1 MAIARPAAWAVL
13 GTLGVLTVI
22 ALPDLGSG
30 AWPFA
35 PASVDPHGAL
45 GPLVRAADREWDPDI
60 PRTAAM
66 IAALLVA
73 LAGAVAWRADRWRRR
88 WAIALCAV
96 VVLLLVVPAVLLQVG
111 LRDATAPWYH
121 VNDSTYQIEIAG
133 DLVLDGDN
141 PYGHD
146 YRQSGLENWYPAAGE
161 GGRQQV
167 ALDHFAYFPGTVL
180 TAAAWRLLPAPFDDY
195 RLLVLLATLA
205 LLPAAFLFPAPFE
218 WRLAIG
224 AALAANPLAIKAA
237 WFGTAD
243 APSVLC
249 LVVAFALAT
258 RSRWV
263 WAAVLLAVA
272 VLLKQFAL
280 VALPFVAVMF
290 VLRGGSRPT
299 AVRAAAA
306 FGGVLIAGA
315 LPFLIAGP
323 GALWDDTIAYG
334 AGTYRIVGYGLSALL
349 VRAGVIDDRFDPYPF
364 ALLALLVWAPVTAWL
379 LWGQLRSRALW
390 TGAAGFS
397 ISMLVLLFLGRV
409 FQTSYLSG
417 RSQGL
422 RSPACSPRA
431 IENDRPNA
439 DARRRAP
446 GPRARLP
453 PRRAG
458 SALLA
463 APGGRAAPAC
473 RRPSCP
479 RTASEMRSRR

>member
-1 MAIARPAAWAVL
+1 MAIPRPAAWALL
-13 GTLGVLTVI
+13 GTLGLLAVV

-35 PASVDPHGAL
+35 PTSVKPEGVL
-45 GPLVRAADREWDPDI
+45 GPVVRAANGEWDPDV

-66 IAALLVA
+66 LAALIVA
-73 LAGAVAWRADRWRRR
+73 LAGALAWRAQSLRRG
-88 WAIALCAV
+88 WAVALCTFV
-96 VVLLLVVPAVLLQVG
+96 VSLLVVPAALLQLG

-121 VNDSTYQIEIAG
+121 VNDSTYQIELAG

-146 YRQSGLENWYPAAGE
+146 YRGSGLERWYPAAGE
-161 GGRQQV
+161 GGKRQV
-167 ALDHFAYFPGTVL
+167 ALDHFAYFPGTAVS
-180 TAAAWRLLPAPFDDY
+180 AAAWRLLPAPFHDY

-205 LLPAAFLFPAPFE
+205 LLPAALLFPGPLE
-218 WRLAIG
+218 WRLAAG

-249 LVVAFALAT
+249 LVLAFALAV

-280 VALPFVAVMF
+280 VALPFLAVMF
-290 VLRGGSRPT
+290 VLRAGSRAT
-299 AVRAAAA
+299 GARAGAA
-306 FGGVLIAGA
+306 FGCVVLGGA
-315 LPFLIAGP
+315 LPFLIADP
-323 GALWDDTIAYG
+323 GALWADTVAYG

-349 VRAGVIDDRFDPYPF
+349 VRAGAIDDRFGPYPF
-364 ALLALLVWAPVTAWL
+364 VLLAFLVWAPATAWL

-409 FQTSYLSG
+409 FQTSYLVWPLAG
-417 RSQGL
+417 VAV
-422 RSPACSPRA
+422 AC
-431 IENDRPNA
+431 
-439 DARRRAP
+439 
-446 GPRARLP
+446 
-453 PRRAG
+453 
-458 SALLA
+458 LLA
-463 APGGRAAPAC
+463 VAERERAV
-473 RRPSCP
+473 
-479 RTASEMRSRR
+479 